1 MTYHIYYFIIV
12 IKQNISILK
21 NPLDLISYL
30 QAESNIAFAL
40 HINHPEKSAGIF
52 NTSSPVDVWSLQPCK
67 QGMVVANRSGYK
79 TYWRIISQAIA
90 VKPSEYLLRSI

>member
-1 MTYHIYYFIIV
+1 MNE
-12 IKQNISILK
+12 KSE
-21 NPLDLISYL
+21 NPLYGILHLRIENKSYL
-30 QAESNIAFAL
+30 AL
-40 HINHPEKSAGIF
+40 HIDCPEKGAGIF

-79 TYWRIISQAIA
+79 TYWRIISQAMG